1 MSTTIGAWVLC
12 MRAPVVLLHW
22 CFGVTLVPRS
32 AKEQH
37 LHRRPPTPRGA
48 HTATYVPACFVGEAE
63 YPEGCV
69 VVFGGHTNNCS
80 ESLSTVDVLA
90 IHNWSWTAARWIVG
104 EAPVPRHGHTATLV
118 EVDRQGYIVVVGG
131 GQGNILDGRASQ
143 EFNDVA
149 ILSLSRWEWIGAL
162 SLNRGPLP
170 LPVPGRHHLAS
181 MGLRGQILLLGGGSH
196 PSNKVCVLDGPVC
209 VRKAL
214 CGTASIDLPE
224 VQVGHNDD
232 AVPQIPSGRKMHG
245 AACLLPW
252 APIYMFFGGWK
263 TGPHFSDLW
272 LFSLGGRASHLSLY
286 ASVADDGESSH
297 GSEVG
302 DDFGGGWPMA
312 VQLVSPDGSVRVVR
326 NPPEMLP
333 LLVNNGLVQV

>member
-1 MSTTIGAWVLC
+1 MCLLSTTGHGPLLGGLWV
-12 MRAPVVLLHW
+12 
-22 CFGVTLVPRS
+22 
-32 AKEQH
+32 K
-37 LHRRPPTPRGA
+37 
-48 HTATYVPACFVGEAE
+48 
-63 YPEGCV
+63 
-69 VVFGGHTNNCS
+69 
-80 ESLSTVDVLA
+80 
-90 IHNWSWTAARWIVG
+90 

-118 EVDRQGYIVVVGG
+118 EVDCQGYIVVVGG
-131 GQGNILDGRASQ
+131 GQGNILDRRAFQ

-149 ILSLSRWEWIGAL
+149 ILNLSRWIGAL